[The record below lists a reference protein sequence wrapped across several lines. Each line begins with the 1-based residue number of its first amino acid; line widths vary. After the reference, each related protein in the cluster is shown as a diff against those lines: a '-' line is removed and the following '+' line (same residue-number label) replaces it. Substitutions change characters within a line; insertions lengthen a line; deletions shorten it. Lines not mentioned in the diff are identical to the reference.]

1 MELCQTVRTM
11 AEHNFIF
18 LKYEGKG
25 SAMAGCEKCQR
36 KFLTTAVYS
45 RDAVG
50 AQDYLFSKLDR
61 HDCEEK
67 PKEASLGVV
76 RLVTIAKPDCWAF
89 FLAHLGACPPKHLSR
104 ILFRGTATQDS
115 LLQLPRPWREI
126 AEGLH

>member
-1 MELCQTVRTM
+1 
-11 AEHNFIF
+11 
-18 LKYEGKG
+18 
-25 SAMAGCEKCQR
+25 MAGCEKCQR

-61 HDCEEK
+61 HDGEEK

-76 RLVTIAKPDCWAF
+76 RLVTIAKPDCWVF

-104 ILFRGTATQDS
+104 ILPRNGHARLPPATSQALARDSRRPSPRAKYGTNACA
-115 LLQLPRPWREI
+115 
-126 AEGLH
+126 AEGTESRI